1 MKNTN
6 PELITI
12 FPIPDLTQSINQG
25 EHFDDVLTLSLRVL
39 SHFFFLPN
47 KVKVLKTYLIGE
59 SPLIVLRYQNKKFA
73 MRIDFVQEFD
83 YSSELKKKSDV
94 VSGLYTENLRTF
106 ALANDLF
113 PVIAGIVSHTE
124 ETTIRTNKQIINV
137 FLQGKELWITKPLIL
152 LPELP
157 PNQDRVKYPY
167 PL

>member
-1 MKNTN
+1 M
-6 PELITI
+6 
-12 FPIPDLTQSINQG
+12 
-25 EHFDDVLTLSLRVL
+25 
-39 SHFFFLPN
+39 
-47 KVKVLKTYLIGE
+47 
-59 SPLIVLRYQNKKFA
+59 IVLRYQNKKFA

-124 ETTIRTNKQIINV
+124 ETTIRTNKQVINV